1 MQKGFARTRTIG
13 VEPVGMKCVPDILWS
28 PSYKSDSSVA
38 VDQVLGGV
46 VSVSDEILEPANKPM
61 VGIILSNKV
70 LYSTTG
76 YNT

>member
-1 MQKGFARTRTIG
+1 
-13 VEPVGMKCVPDILWS
+13 
-28 PSYKSDSSVA
+28 
-38 VDQVLGGV
+38 LGGV

-61 VGIILSNKV
+61 VGIILSHWG

>member
-1 MQKGFARTRTIG
+1 
-13 VEPVGMKCVPDILWS
+13 MKCVPDILWS

-61 VGIILSNKV
+61 VGIILSHW
-70 LYSTTG
+70 LRSMLRLG
-76 YNT
+76 IALS